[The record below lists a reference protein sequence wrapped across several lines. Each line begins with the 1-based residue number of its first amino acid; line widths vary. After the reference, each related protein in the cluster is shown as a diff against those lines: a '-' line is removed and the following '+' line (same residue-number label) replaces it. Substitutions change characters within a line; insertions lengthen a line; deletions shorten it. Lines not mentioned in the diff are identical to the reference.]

1 MVFSRGGKP
10 LASGVST
17 SMPWTP
23 FLFSFKGRITRRA
36 YWLRFWL
43 PLLLVCMIAVA
54 VLPVEAFVNMMP
66 LEAAQADP
74 YEVLTPFAYIF
85 MAVVNYLA
93 LAVSV
98 KRCHD
103 RDRSGWFLLIYF
115 IPIIGELWVSIELG
129 FLRGTAGANRF
140 GPDPLQRAD
149 RPARLEQYR

>member
-23 FLFSFKGRITRRA
+23 FL
-36 YWLRFWL
+36 
-43 PLLLVCMIAVA
+43 
-54 VLPVEAFVNMMP
+54 
-66 LEAAQADP
+66 DP